1 MDTSSS
7 KTGNSGGGDAEL
19 SGIGLD
25 DIKCSLVVDV
35 GGVMKWSLSPLNV
48 LAEKMNSGSPVLGL
62 QSRLV

>member
-19 SGIGLD
+19 RGIGLD
-25 DIKCSLVVDV
+25 DIECSLVVDV
-35 GGVMKWSLSPLNV
+35 SGVTKWSLSPLNV
-48 LAEKMNSGSPVLGL
+48 LVEKMDSGSPVLGL